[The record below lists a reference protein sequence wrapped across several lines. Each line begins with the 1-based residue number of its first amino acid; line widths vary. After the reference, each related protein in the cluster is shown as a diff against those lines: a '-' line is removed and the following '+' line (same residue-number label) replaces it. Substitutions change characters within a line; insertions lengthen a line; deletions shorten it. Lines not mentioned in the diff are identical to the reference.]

1 MWRYVVGAPG
11 NVRGAL
17 WMALAALFF
26 AMMNALIRRIGADLH
41 GFEIAFFR
49 AAFGVMFLVPVIVS
63 AGGFQVLRTDRP
75 KLHLLRAICGA
86 TTMLLSF
93 YAFTRLPLANAT
105 TLTFSQP
112 LFLLALAPFLLG
124 ETVGWHRRIAAAVG
138 FGGVLIAAQP
148 GAEGFSIAS
157 AAMLAAALA
166 MAFSMVCVKFL
177 SRTDSSLSIMTWF
190 SVAAVV
196 AALGPAL
203 LVWRDP
209 TAGELAL
216 LVATGALGTCGQYL
230 YVRSYRVG
238 EASVVAPFNFLQL
251 PFAAGFG
258 FVLFGERPGWST
270 LVGGIVIV
278 ASVFYIMRREAIVH
292 RKFAPP
298 LPPGE

>member
-1 MWRYVVGAPG
+1 MWRYVVAAPG
-11 NVRGAL
+11 NVRGTL
-17 WMALAALFF
+17 WMALAALVF
-26 AMMNALIRRIGADLH
+26 AMMNALIRRVGADLH

-49 AAFGVMFLVPVIVS
+49 SVFGVMFLVPMIAS
-63 AGGFQVLRTDRP
+63 AGGLKVLKTARP
-75 KLHLLRAICGA
+75 KLHVLRAICGA

-166 MAFSMVCVKFL
+166 MAFGMVCVKFL
-177 SRTDSSLSIMTWF
+177 ARTDSSLSIMGWF
-190 SVAAVV
+190 SVAAVI
-196 AALGPAL
+196 AAFGPAL
-203 LVWRDP
+203 AVWRHP
-209 TAGELAL
+209 TPGELAL
-216 LVATGALGTCGQYL
+216 LVATGALGTCGQYF
-230 YVRSYRVG
+230 YVRAYRIG

-258 FVLFGERPGWST
+258 YALFGETPGWST
-270 LVGGIVIV
+270 LVGGLVIV
-278 ASVFYIMRREAIVH
+278 ASVLYIMRREAVVH
-292 RKFAPP
+292 RKFQPP
-298 LPPGE
+298 SSPVA

>member
-1 MWRYVVGAPG
+1 MWRWVVGAPG
-11 NVRGAL
+11 NVRGTL
-17 WMALAALFF
+17 WMALAALVF
-26 AMMNALIRRIGADLH
+26 AMMNALIRRLGADIH

-49 AAFGVMFLVPVIVS
+49 SVFGLMFLVPMILS
-63 AGGFQVLRTDRP
+63 AGGFGILRTAKP
-75 KLHLLRAICGA
+75 GLHLWRAVFGG

-112 LFLLALAPFLLG
+112 LFLLAIAPFLLG

-157 AAMLAAALA
+157 VAMLVAALS
-166 MAFSMVCVKFL
+166 MAFGMVCVKYL
-177 SRTDSSLSIMTWF
+177 SRTDSSLSIVTWF

-196 AALGPAL
+196 VAIVPAL
-203 LVWRDP
+203 AVWRTP
-209 TAGELAL
+209 TLAELGL

-230 YVRSYRVG
+230 YIRAYRVG

-258 FVLFGERPGWST
+258 FALFGETPGWST
-270 LVGGIVIV
+270 LAGGIVIV
-278 ASVFYIMRREAIVH
+278 GSVLYIMRREAMLH
-292 RKFAPP
+292 RKSAPP
-298 LPPGE
+298 VPPV

>member
-1 MWRYVVGAPG
+1 MWRYVTAAPG
-11 NVRGAL
+11 NVRGTL
-17 WMALAALFF
+17 WMALAALVF
-26 AMMNALIRRIGADLH
+26 AMMNALIRKIGADLH

-49 AAFGVMFLVPVIVS
+49 AVFGLMFLVPMIAS
-63 AGGFQVLRTDRP
+63 AGGFRVLKTAKP
-75 KLHLLRAICGA
+75 KLHFLRAICGA

-157 AAMLAAALA
+157 VAMLAAALA
-166 MAFSMVCVKFL
+166 MAFGMVCVKFL
-177 SRTDSSLSIMTWF
+177 SRTESSLSIMTWF

-196 AALGPAL
+196 AAFLPAL
-203 LVWRDP
+203 AVWRDP
-209 TAGELAL
+209 TPLEFAL
-216 LVATGALGTCGQYL
+216 LVVTGALGTCGQYL

-258 FVLFGERPGWST
+258 FVLFGETPGWST
-270 LVGGIVIV
+270 LVGGVAIV
-278 ASVFYIMRREAIVH
+278 ASVLYIMRREAIVH
-292 RKFAPP
+292 RKVPAPM
-298 LPPGE
+298 PPAE

>member
-1 MWRYVVGAPG
+1 MWRYVTAAPG
-11 NVRGAL
+11 NVRGTL
-17 WMALAALFF
+17 WMALAALVF
-26 AMMNALIRRIGADLH
+26 AMMNALIRDLGADLH

-49 AAFGVMFLVPVIVS
+49 SVFGLMFLVPMIAS
-63 AGGFQVLRTDRP
+63 SGGLKVLKTAKP
-75 KLHLLRAICGA
+75 KLHVLRAICGA

-157 AAMLAAALA
+157 VAMLGAALA
-166 MAFSMVCVKFL
+166 MAFGMVCVKFL
-177 SRTDSSLSIMTWF
+177 SRTESSLSIMTWF

-196 AALGPAL
+196 AAAAPAAA
-203 LVWRDP
+203 VWQTP
-209 TAGELAL
+209 TLGELGV
-216 LVATGALGTCGQYL
+216 LVAMGALGTCGQYL

-258 FVLFGERPGWST
+258 FVLFGETPGWST
-270 LVGGIVIV
+270 LGGGVVIV
-278 ASVFYIMRREAIVH
+278 ASVLYIMRREAIVH
-292 RKFAPP
+292 RKVPP
-298 LPPGE
+298 PVPPAE